1 MASEQP
7 PTVDI
12 KDWLVNQG
20 PKFDH
25 GLPLPVRE
33 KLGTHADLPTALPAS
48 AYRGI
53 ANGLSN
59 SDVESEPDRF

>member
-1 MASEQP
+1 MTPEQP

-20 PKFDH
+20 AKFEE
-25 GLPLPVRE
+25 GLPLPTRE
-33 KLGTHADLPTALPAS
+33 KLVTHADLPTALPAS
-48 AYRGI
+48 AYPGI